1 MTTWFVSRHPG
12 AIDWLE
18 KTGIKVDRYAEHL
31 SSDDVAFGDFVYG
44 VLPLHI
50 ISDICSKGA
59 RFFALDFSMNASQ
72 RGKDLTKSEL
82 DSLNCKL
89 QEYIVIKKESTT

>member
-18 KTGIKVDRYAEHL
+18 QSGLVVNRIVDHIV
-31 SSDDVAFGDFVYG
+31 SDEVAPGDIVYG

-59 RFFALDFSMNASQ
+59 RFFALDFELSPSQ

-82 DSLNCKL
+82 DILNCKL
-89 QEYIVIKKESTT
+89 QEYIVIKKRGIT